1 MPEHAQSLMSFM
13 NTSESLLVHLRRA
26 EHLKTSVLSCPF
38 IDLSSRQ
45 LCDLE
50 LLLNRAFYPLEGYL
64 CQEDYES
71 VLANMRLADGMLWPM
86 PVTLDV
92 PRCLAERC
100 EPGTVVGLRD
110 QEGFLLAILHV
121 ESVWRPD
128 KRQEALQVFGTD
140 DPAKHPAVRYLY
152 DRVDEW
158 YLGGR
163 VEGLHLPMHYDFPS
177 LWMTPS
183 MAHQQFA
190 QRGWRRVVGFQ
201 ADTCLHC
208 AHKEMILR
216 ASREVGASIFL
227 HPLVGGFQTGKL
239 DPITQVRCYQAFAAR
254 FPDNMIALGILP
266 LAARW
271 AGPREALWRAL
282 IHKNYGC
289 SHVMLSDCMADP
301 GADGDQALY
310 PRWAGY
316 DLVARHHEEIGIQPV
331 RLKPMVYVENRAQY
345 IPADE
350 VREDMDIR
358 EISSQE
364 LQRRLEWG
372 LDVPEWFSFPEVVQ
386 ELRYA
391 FPPRH
396 KQGFTIFLTGFSGAG
411 KSTLAKVLRKKFLEM
426 RDRPVTL
433 LDGDIVRR
441 NLSSELDFSR
451 EHREINVRRIGFVAS
466 EITKNGGIAICA
478 PIAPFEDSRQYNRE
492 LISRYG
498 GYIEVY
504 LSTPLEV
511 CESRDRKG
519 LYAKARK
526 GMITG
531 VTGIDDPYQ
540 PPVDPELTVDTSAVS
555 PAEGAQMVLLFL
567 EEQGYIK

>member
-1 MPEHAQSLMSFM
+1 M
-13 NTSESLLVHLRRA
+13 NTSESLLVHFRRA
-26 EHLKTSVLSCPF
+26 EHLKKTILSCPV

-71 VLANMRLADGMLWPM
+71 VLSTMRLANGVLWPM

-92 PRCLAERC
+92 SQGFARQC
-100 EPGTVVGLRD
+100 EPGTLVGLRD

-128 KRQEALQVFGTD
+128 KHREALSIFGTD
-140 DPAKHPAVRYLY
+140 NPAKHPGVRHLY
-152 DRVDEW
+152 DRVGEW
-158 YLGGR
+158 YLGGK

-183 MAHQQFA
+183 MTHQQFS
-190 QRGWRRVVGFQ
+190 QMGWRQIVGFQ

-216 ASREVGASIFL
+216 AAREVGASIFL
-227 HPLVGGFQTGKL
+227 HPLVGGSQTGKL
-239 DPITQVRCYQAFAAR
+239 DPITQVRCYQAFAEK
-254 FPDNMIALGILP
+254 FPKNMIFLGILP
-266 LAARW
+266 LAERK
-271 AGPREALWRAL
+271 AGPREAVWRAI

-289 SHVMLSDCMADP
+289 SHVMLSDTIADP
-301 GADGDQALY
+301 FADKDTPLY
-310 PRWAGY
+310 PSWSGY
-316 DLVARHHEEIGIQPV
+316 GLVQEHCEEIGIQPV
-331 RLKPMVYVENRAQY
+331 RLEPMVFATEMAQY
-345 IPADE
+345 IPETE
-350 VREDMDIR
+350 VREGMDIKG
-358 EISSQE
+358 ITSLE
-364 LQRRLEWG
+364 LQRRLELG
-372 LDVPEWFSFPEVVQ
+372 LDIPEWFSFPEVVD

-396 KQGFTIFLTGFSGAG
+396 KQGFTLFLTGLSGAG

-451 EHREINVRRIGFVAS
+451 EHRELNVRRIGFVAS

-498 GYIEVY
+498 GYVEVF
-504 LSTPLEV
+504 LSTPLDV
-511 CESRDRKG
+511 CENRDRKG
-519 LYAKARK
+519 LYAKARQGIIK
-526 GMITG
+526 G

-540 PPVDPELTVDTSAVS
+540 PPVHPEITIDTSTLS

>member
-1 MPEHAQSLMSFM
+1 MTCQGGRAPFM
-13 NTSESLLVHLRRA
+13 NTSESLLVHFRRA
-26 EHLKTSVLSCPF
+26 EYLKKSTLSCPF
-38 IDLSSRQ
+38 IDLNSRQ

-71 VLANMRLADGMLWPM
+71 VLSEMRLTNGALWPM

-92 PRCLAERC
+92 SQKFAEHC
-100 EPGTVVGLRD
+100 EPGALVGLRD

-128 KRQEALQVFGTD
+128 KRMEAVSIFGTA
-140 DPAKHPAVRYLY
+140 DPTKHPGVRHLY
-152 DRVDEW
+152 DRAGEW
-158 YLGGR
+158 YLGGK

-177 LWMTPS
+177 MRMTPS
-183 MAHQQFA
+183 MTHQQFS
-190 QRGWRRVVGFQ
+190 QMGWRQIVGFQ

-216 ASREVGASIFL
+216 AAREVGASIFL
-227 HPLVGGFQTGKL
+227 HPLVGGSQTGKL
-239 DPITQVRCYQAFAAR
+239 DPITQVRCYQAFAEK
-254 FPDNMIALGILP
+254 FPKNMIFLGILP
-266 LAARW
+266 LAERK
-271 AGPREALWRAL
+271 AGPREAVWRA
-282 IHKNYGC
+282 IVHKNYGC
-289 SHVMLSDCMADP
+289 SHVMLSDTIADP
-301 GADGDQALY
+301 FADKDTPLY
-310 PRWAGY
+310 PRWSGY
-316 DLVARHHEEIGIQPV
+316 DLVETHCEEIGIEPV
-331 RLKPMVYVENRAQY
+331 RLEPMVFVAEKAQY
-345 IPADE
+345 IPESE
-350 VREDMDIR
+350 VQEGMDIK
-358 EISSQE
+358 EITSLE
-364 LQRRLEWG
+364 LQRRLELG
-372 LDVPEWFSFPEVVQ
+372 LEIPEWFSFPEVVD

-396 KQGFTIFLTGFSGAG
+396 KQGFTLFLTGLSGAG

-451 EHREINVRRIGFVAS
+451 EHRELNVRRIGFVAS

-498 GYIEVY
+498 GYVEVY
-504 LSTPLEV
+504 LSTPLDV
-511 CESRDRKG
+511 CENRDRKG
-519 LYAKARK
+519 LYAKARQGIIK
-526 GMITG
+526 G

-540 PPVDPELTVDTSAVS
+540 SPVNPEIIVDTSTLS

>member
-1 MPEHAQSLMSFM
+1 M
-13 NTSESLLVHLRRA
+13 NTSESLLVHFRRA
-26 EHLKTSVLSCPF
+26 EHLKKSTLSCPF

-50 LLLNRAFYPLEGYL
+50 LLLNRAFYPLEGFL

-71 VLANMRLADGMLWPM
+71 VLSRMRLANGTLWPM

-92 PRCLAERC
+92 SQRFAKQC
-100 EPGTVVGLRD
+100 EPGSVVGLRD

-128 KRQEALQVFGTD
+128 KRAEAVSIFGTD
-140 DPAKHPAVRYLY
+140 DPAKHPGVRHLY
-152 DRVDEW
+152 DRVGDW
-158 YLGGR
+158 YLGGK

-183 MAHQQFA
+183 MTHQQFS
-190 QRGWRRVVGFQ
+190 QMGWRQIVGFQ

-216 ASREVGASIFL
+216 AAREVGASIFL
-227 HPLVGGFQTGKL
+227 HPLVGGSQTGKL
-239 DPITQVRCYQAFAAR
+239 DPITQVRCYQAFAEK
-254 FPDNMIALGILP
+254 FPTNMIFLGILP
-266 LAARW
+266 LAERK
-271 AGPREALWRAL
+271 AGPREAVWRAI

-289 SHVMLSDCMADP
+289 SHVMLSDTIADP
-301 GADGDQALY
+301 FADKDMPLY
-310 PRWAGY
+310 PRWSGH
-316 DLVARHHEEIGIQPV
+316 DLVKKYCDEIGIQPV
-331 RLKPMVYVENRAQY
+331 RLEPMVFVTEKAQY
-345 IPADE
+345 IPETE
-350 VREDMDIR
+350 VQEGMDTK
-358 EISSQE
+358 EISSLE
-364 LQRRLEWG
+364 LQRRLELG
-372 LDVPEWFSFPEVVQ
+372 LEIPDWFSFPDVVN

-396 KQGFTIFLTGFSGAG
+396 KQGFTLFLTGLSGAG

-433 LDGDIVRR
+433 LDGDVVRR

-451 EHREINVRRIGFVAS
+451 EHRELNVRRIGFVAS

-498 GYIEVY
+498 GYIEVFM
-504 LSTPLEV
+504 STPLDV
-511 CESRDRKG
+511 CENRDRKG
-519 LYAKARK
+519 LYAKARQGIIK
-526 GMITG
+526 G

-540 PPVDPELTVDTSAVS
+540 PPRDPELTIDTSTLS
-555 PAEGAQMVLLFL
+555 PVEGAQMVLLFL